1 MISLSGGF
9 RPSRVL
15 VIGAHSDDIEIGCGG
30 TILDLVT
37 RFPSLY
43 VTWVVLAAIGDRRKE
58 ATDSASRFL
67 AGKADAVVLVEGFR
81 ERYFP
86 HLVELKEFFDELGKT
101 TDPEVVFCPWSG
113 DAHQDHRTV
122 AELVHNT
129 FRSHLILEYEIPK
142 TDGDLGKPTV
152 YADLPAELVG
162 RKLELLQ
169 ECFPSQGQ
177 RSWFEPDVFRG
188 LMRLR
193 GMEAQ
198 SSSGFAEAF
207 HCRRLKITGL

>member
-37 RFPSLY
+37 RFPSVD

-67 AGKADAVVLVEGFR
+67 APNADPVVLVEGFR

-101 TDPEVVFCPWSG
+101 TDPDVIFCPWSG

-122 AELVHNT
+122 AELTYNT
-129 FRSHLILEYEIPK
+129 FRSHLVLEYEIPK
-142 TDGDLGKPTV
+142 TDGDLGKPTI
-152 YADLPAELVG
+152 YADLPTDLVR

-169 ECFPSQGQ
+169 ECFPSQAQ
-177 RSWFEPDVFRG
+177 RSWFDPEVFRG

-193 GMEAQ
+193 GMESQ

-207 HCRRLKITGL
+207 HCRRLKIAGP

>member
-152 YADLPAELVG
+152 YADLPAELVR

-177 RSWFEPDVFRG
+177 RSWFDPD
-188 LMRLR
+188 
-193 GMEAQ
+193 
-198 SSSGFAEAF
+198 
-207 HCRRLKITGL
+207 